1 MKIGIITDCMKRN
14 TLAEALADAARL
26 GADGVQIYAT
36 TGEFTPDTLGA
47 EAKAKYKAL
56 LSQHGLEISALCG
69 DMGGY
74 GFERAEDNA
83 LRIEKTKRIIDLAVE
98 FSARVVTTHIGVIP
112 DEKTH
117 PRYAVMLSALTECGS
132 YAAAK
137 WVTLAIETGPEK
149 AKTLK
154 AFIEDTEG
162 GVGVNLDPAN
172 FTMVTGQDA
181 VEAVSILKN
190 YIVHTH
196 VKDGRKLD
204 PELKAETVYHA
215 FAVGGV
221 AALNACKGFEEL
233 PIGQGDVD
241 WKSYMKALREI
252 GYDGYLTIEREAG
265 DAPFD
270 DIRSAVKFIRSFV

>member
-137 WVTLAIETGPEK
+137 GVTLAIETGPEK

-252 GYDGYLTIEREAG
+252 GYDGYLTVEREAG